1 MSDRTRIWIVIAF
14 SAVMLVLG
22 LAAGALALND
32 DSDATIH
39 VDSAPAYACVGEDC
53 P

>member
-1 MSDRTRIWIVIAF
+1 MSERTRVRIVVAF

-32 DSDATIH
+32 DPDATIH
-39 VDSAPAYACVGEDC
+39 VDDAPAYACVGTDC